1 MSIRCGGFFDVAGKQ
16 RRLKEIGQ
24 QLQHPDIWENYSIVQ
39 ELSQEQSAIQKSI
52 KPISSLADAVSD
64 SLELAELALEEGEFA
79 TLDEIG
85 DELAGYVKI
94 IDRLEFTSTF
104 RGEMDSANAFVDIKP
119 GSGGTEAQDW
129 AEMLYRMYEHWATK
143 KGFKFE
149 TVHYSPGE
157 GAGIK
162 SATLKIMGNY
172 AFGWIR
178 TENGIHRLVRKSPFD
193 SGQRR
198 HTSFASVY
206 SYPEVNQEIEIEI
219 DPGDLRIDTY
229 RASGAG
235 GQHVNRTDSAVR
247 ITHRPSGVVVQC
259 QNDRSQ
265 HRNKAEAMSML
276 RARLYEL
283 ERQEKAKQKQEIE
296 ASKPDISWGYQIR
309 SYVLDQSRIKDER
322 TQVETGNVNAVLAG
336 NLDLFIEASLRAGL

>member
-1 MSIRCGGFFDVAGKQ
+1 MIPYGGFFDVAGKQ
-16 RRLKEIGQ
+16 QRLREIHQ
-24 QLQHPDIWENYSIVQ
+24 QLQNPDIWENYSLTHQ
-39 ELSQEQSAIQKSI
+39 LNQEQSGIQKSL
-52 KPISSLADAVSD
+52 KPILALEDNVSD
-64 SLELAELALEEGEFA
+64 SAELAELALEEGDIA
-79 TLDEIG
+79 TLDEISS
-85 DELAGYVKI
+85 EVAEYIKE
-94 IDRLEFTSTF
+94 IDQLEFTSIF
-104 RGEMDSANAFVDIKP
+104 RGEMDPANAFVDIKP

-129 AEMLYRMYEHWATK
+129 AEMLYRMYQHWAAN

-149 TVHYSPGE
+149 TVDYSPGDV
-157 GAGIK
+157 AGIK
-162 SATLKIMGNY
+162 SATLKIIGDY

-178 TENGIHRLVRKSPFD
+178 TESGIHRLVRKSPFD

-198 HTSFASVY
+198 HTSFASVF
-206 SYPEVNQEIEIEI
+206 SYPEVNHEIEIEI

-259 QNDRSQ
+259 QNERSQ

-283 ERQEKAKQKQEIE
+283 ERQEEEKKRQKIE

-322 TQVETGNVNAVLAG
+322 TQVETGNVNAVLTG
-336 NLDLFIEASLRAGL
+336 NLDLFIEASLKAGL